1 MAELQTQSIATV
13 TLTEVEKKEIALQV
27 AQSISEGNVAV
38 NLSNA
43 DKADIASQIA
53 TDWAQNGITVN
64 ISDQDKADIVQE
76 VLAELYA
83 KSQQTRTL
91 EKVSSLDGITTIPGV
106 RDDND
111 IVAVPLGL
119 LTVAIPKQIQSE
131 EDIAI
136 LEAKGELVATQIYFT
151 EEEDD

>member
-13 TLTEVEKKEIALQV
+13 TLTELEKKEIALQV
-27 AQSISEGNVAV
+27 AQSISDGNVAV
-38 NLSNA
+38 NLSN
-43 DKADIASQIA
+43 
-53 TDWAQNGITVN
+53 T
-64 ISDQDKADIVQE
+64 DKADIVQE

-91 EKVSSLDGITTIPGV
+91 EKVNSLDGITTIPGV

>member
-1 MAELQTQSIATV
+1 MAELQKQSIVTV
-13 TLTEVEKKEIALQV
+13 TLTDLEKKEIAQQV

-38 NLSNA
+38 NSSDA
-43 DKADIASQIA
+43 DKSDIASQIA
-53 TDWAQNGITVN
+53 TEWAQNGVSVN

-91 EKVSSLDGITTIPGV
+91 ERVGNLDGITTIPAV
-106 RDDND
+106 RNDKD

-119 LTVAIPKQIQSE
+119 LTVAIPQEIQSE

-136 LEAKGELVATQIYFT
+136 LEAQGKLVETQIYFT
-151 EEEDD
+151 KEEDE